1 MRKKRTMKRFKFIAA
16 ATFMVLAAAISV
28 IPARTASAD
37 STIGSASLGIIPRKD
52 YIVTAGTS
60 VKDTLSITNLD
71 STAPLS
77 LNLQV
82 IDFTYTGDSGTPKLM
97 LSDTAPQT
105 AWSLKPY
112 LTIPTSVVVPP
123 GGSKTVNMSVAIPA
137 NVGAGSYYSAILYS
151 TGAPGGGNVGLSAS
165 GVTLVFVTV
174 PGLVN
179 ENLTLK
185 QFGAYNL
192 STQTSAPGY
201 VTFAQNQPQGIGYT
215 LKNSGNVTE
224 APVGT
229 ITMEYMF
236 GQKTNI
242 TNVNSDSSLALIGQ
256 TRTFTTCIKLQPE
269 TVDLNGQD
277 TQSTTCAVPNL
288 WPGRYTLSLDVYYGL
303 NGNTTKEVVGT
314 SSFWYL
320 PVWFDVTFIV
330 VVLILAI
337 VIWRLYVKI
346 HLKLYGR
353 TSRKS
358 YRRK

>member
-1 MRKKRTMKRFKFIAA
+1 MKRFKIVLV
-16 ATFMVLAAAISV
+16 ATFVMLAVAIYA
-28 IPARTASAD
+28 IPVKTASAEPV
-37 STIGSASLGIIPRKD
+37 GSASLGIIPRKD
-52 YIVTAGTS
+52 YIVNAGSS
-60 VKDTLSITNLD
+60 VKDTLSVTNLD
-71 STAPLS
+71 STQPLV
-77 LNLQV
+77 LTLRP
-82 IDFTYTGDSGTPKLM
+82 IDFTYTGSTGTPKLM
-97 LSDTAPQT
+97 LADDAPQT
-105 AWSLKPY
+105 PWSLKPY
-112 LTIPTSVVVPP
+112 LSLPTTMTVPA
-123 GGSKTVNMSVAIPA
+123 GGTQTVSMSVAIPA

-174 PGLVN
+174 PGQVN
-179 ENLTLK
+179 ESLTLK

-192 STQTSAPGY
+192 STQTATPGY

-236 GQKTNI
+236 GQKTLI
-242 TNVNSDSSLALIGQ
+242 SNVNSDSSLALIGQ
-256 TRTFTTCIKLQPE
+256 TRVFTTCIKLQPE
-269 TVDLNGQD
+269 TVDLNGD
-277 TQSTTCAVPNL
+277 NTQSTTCAVPDL
-288 WPGRYTLSLDVYYGL
+288 WPGRYSLSLDVYYGL

-320 PVWFDVTFIV
+320 PVWFVVTFVII
-330 VVLILAI
+330 VLILAI

-353 TSRKS
+353 TSRNS